1 MKYFVTRT
9 QSNSRTYFKEI
20 LSPNKNNIIQPAVG
34 SSTTHSFNAF
44 DSVPWL
50 IEIKIN
56 KEMSF
61 KFCYKKSNQINK
73 IIWIKYLQFCI
84 IWLKKHPLII
94 YNLFKRFSLG

>member
-44 DSVPWL
+44 DSVPCL
-50 IEIKIN
+50 IESKIKE
-56 KEMSF
+56 EMSF
-61 KFCYKKSNQINK
+61 KFCYKKYNPINE
-73 IIWIKYLQFCI
+73 
-84 IWLKKHPLII
+84 HPLII